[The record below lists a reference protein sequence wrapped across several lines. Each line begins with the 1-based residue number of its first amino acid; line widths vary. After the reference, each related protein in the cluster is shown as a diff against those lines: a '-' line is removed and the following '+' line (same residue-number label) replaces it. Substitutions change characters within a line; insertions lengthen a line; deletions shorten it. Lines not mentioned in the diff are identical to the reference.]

1 MRKTPEYIGP
11 AGTATTRPS
20 TGIPRPPASDGR
32 GRPRQFDT
40 EQALDRAMQVFR
52 AKGFHAASVTDLAAG
67 MGLTVGSIYKAFNDK
82 QTLFLQV
89 FDHYLCQRREH
100 TRQALAQAVTGRDKV
115 AVLLQDYAA
124 LSQGAEGIRGCL
136 VAGSTAQLSALEDA
150 LARPVRQALDANQ
163 SRLAA
168 FIRLGQ
174 EDGSVDPALN
184 VEHSALLML
193 AVLQGMRVVD
203 KAGRQHEEM
212 TAVAALALHLLDPP
226 MTAPPA
232 TAPCSK

>member
-1 MRKTPEYIGP
+1 MRKTPEYVGP

-20 TGIPRPPASDGR
+20 TGGHQRRTG
-32 GRPRQFDT
+32 
-40 EQALDRAMQVFR
+40 
-52 AKGFHAASVTDLAAG
+52 AAG
-67 MGLTVGSIYKAFNDK
+67 
-82 QTLFLQV
+82 
-89 FDHYLCQRREH
+89 R
-100 TRQALAQAVTGRDKV
+100 
-115 AVLLQDYAA
+115 
-124 LSQGAEGIRGCL
+124 
-136 VAGSTAQLSALEDA
+136 TAQLSALEDA
-150 LARPVRQALDANQ
+150 LARLVRQALDANQ

-193 AVLQGMRVVD
+193 AVLQGMRVVG

-212 TAVAALALHLLDPP
+212 TAVAALALRLLDRP
-226 MTAPPA
+226 MTALPA